1 MVSALFF
8 WIFALAACL
17 FGAGVIVARNPMHSA
32 LSLAAVFVCAAGIFL
47 QLHAEFLAWI
57 LIIVY
62 TGAVMTLMIFVI
74 SLLNLQSDKPISLSA
89 SRRWGIALIV
99 LFVFAFLIYLFRADA
114 AGFFIGAKPPV
125 PDEWGSA
132 QEIASHLF
140 TRYLLPFE
148 LASILLTAAVAGA
161 IALAMK
167 PDLNEEEKA
176 E

>member
-1 MVSALFF
+1 MASALFF
-8 WIFALAACL
+8 WIFAIAACL
-17 FGAGVIVARNPMHSA
+17 FGAGVVVVRNPMHSA
-32 LSLAAVFVCAAGIFL
+32 LSLAAVFVCAAAIFL

-74 SLLNLQSDKPISLSA
+74 SLLNLQRDEPMVLA
-89 SRRWGIALIV
+89 AARRWGIVLIV
-99 LFVFAFLIYLFRADA
+99 LFFCAFSIYLFRADA
-114 AGFFIGAKPPV
+114 VGFFSGFKPPI
-125 PDEWGSA
+125 PAEWGSA
-132 QEIASHLF
+132 QEIAAHLF

-148 LASILLTAAVAGA
+148 LASILLTAAVVGA

-167 PDLNEEEKA
+167 SDEHGKEKA

>member
-1 MVSALFF
+1 MASALFF
-8 WIFALAACL
+8 WIFALAACF

-32 LSLAAVFVCAAGIFL
+32 LSLAAVFVCAAAIFL

-74 SLLNLQSDKPISLSA
+74 SLLNLQSDEPIVFTA
-89 SRRWGIALIV
+89 SRRWGIASIV
-99 LFVFAFLIYLFRADA
+99 LFVFAFMIYLFRADEV
-114 AGFFIGAKPPV
+114 GFFTGAKPPV
-125 PDEWGSA
+125 PASWGSA

-140 TRYLLPFE
+140 MRYLLPFE
-148 LASILLTAAVAGA
+148 LASILLTAAVVGA

-167 PDLNEEEKA
+167 SNENEEEKA